1 MPFALVKRERA
12 GVDAMIMIVEE
23 QLEAETIP
31 VEVLR
36 RDVRA
41 DVHATQPEP
50 RQHSGDPPGSG
61 PLAPGGWRDPGRTL
75 ASEGAEEVGMPA
87 DHHVDLE
94 VALQRV
100 TARLRGRFDQ
110 IDPIVVEA
118 TVRRSAAEFEGANV
132 EFVPVFVERH
142 SAEALQQLI
151 AGVLVAHPRVSQS
164 EVVRA

>member
-36 RDVRA
+36 RDFRA
-41 DVHATQPEP
+41 EVQTTQPEP
-50 RQHSGDPPGSG
+50 RPHSGRPAGFG
-61 PLAPGGWRDPGRTL
+61 PLAPAGCRDPGRTL
-75 ASEGAEEVGMPA
+75 AAEGTKEVGMPA

-100 TARLRGRFDQ
+100 TARLQGRFDQ
-110 IDPIVVEA
+110 LDPSVVEA
-118 TVRRSAAEFEGANV
+118 TVRRSAAELEGARAL

-142 SAEALQQLI
+142 SAEALQQL
-151 AGVLVAHPRVSQS
+151 VA
-164 EVVRA
+164 